1 MPDLKLGK
9 LPDRTPVKIT
19 FTAPPDL
26 NKALQAYAA
35 LYRETYGEAESVS
48 ELIPYMLLSFLEAD
62 RGFAKARKDMPDVEG
77 KGTDIAQPRSRRYM
91 PRTSSLTTD
100 KED

>member
-26 NKALQAYAA
+26 NKALQVYAA
-35 LYRETYGEAESVS
+35 LYRETYGETESVS
-48 ELIPYMLLSFLEAD
+48 ELIPYMLQSFLEAD
-62 RGFAKARKDMPDVEG
+62 RGFAEARKESAEG
-77 KGTDIAQPRSRRYM
+77 EGAGITKPGPGRHAPRS
-91 PRTSSLTTD
+91 SSPETN

>member
-19 FTAPPDL
+19 FAAPPDL
-26 NKALQAYAA
+26 NKALQVYAA
-35 LYRETYGEAESVS
+35 LYRETYGEAESIS
-48 ELIPYMLLSFLEAD
+48 ELIPYMLQSFLEAD
-62 RGFAKARKDMPDVEG
+62 RGFARARKDMPDMEG
-77 KGTDIAQPRSRRYM
+77 RGATTALDRGRRISRAQP
-91 PRTSSLTTD
+91 LITD

>member
-26 NKALQAYAA
+26 NKALHAYAA

-48 ELIPYMLLSFLEAD
+48 ELIPYMLQSFLEAD
-62 RGFAKARKDMPDVEG
+62 RGFAKARKALPEGEG
-77 KGTDIAQPRSRRYM
+77 KGSGIAQPGSGRRA
-91 PRTSSLTTD
+91 PRTLLLPTD